1 MRFKFTVFLLALNI
15 ITFGLIAYLSK
26 QANQVEITQ
35 SGLSGQIGRELIDA
49 DRIELHGRG
58 LESPRI
64 LERKGSTWSIT
75 QPMQWSANYFAIN
88 RILNQLQFLEEDA
101 SFPVDEIEKTGQTL
115 ADYGLDDP
123 LLKLVIAEGKET
135 ISLSIGTLTEIGNN
149 VYLLGPNGREIFVV
163 NRQVID
169 GLLVGLNDLRTRE
182 VFDIPVFEVDALG
195 LQIRSESTADGS
207 SLKVRL
213 ARSNGEW
220 RFEAPLAAK
229 ADPTLV
235 DNTINTLTAAKVGR
249 FIEEDE
255 LDPVLQGLETPFM
268 RVTIHGNK
276 RRQTLIIGNLA
287 PDAKGPPEYFAK
299 LEDNPAVF
307 TLLARPF
314 DALREAQEALRERN
328 FINFDHSKLSAINI
342 SENGRKIRLQ
352 KLETGER
359 DWQVLESKGE
369 DEIQPHR
376 ADPVIMTRLMQDLS
390 NLRASGFAVD
400 APSPSDTE
408 RLGFN
413 NPRRIVTLSFSE
425 GPPLILTLAHPEDDS
440 KDANESLYAKTNQAD
455 FIYQVERRHTLD
467 MIPLNTSYYRNRT
480 LDTLPSAARISALK
494 LTNLSTKETI
504 FDYKLPQE
512 NIRWDNLL
520 EQLESNRGQH
530 IRVLLDAVRNFQVK
544 SYLRDSYAA
553 AYILDSDK
561 TLPWMFKL
569 SATIQLPG
577 GETDRTETREYVFT
591 KRLSGNIQVAGS
603 SQHNTIFEIP
613 QPLLDALYELTEDM
627 EKPPEAKGEEVPDPK
642 KIPPVAKPQAP
653 ASEIEE

>member
-1 MRFKFTVFLLALNI
+1 MRFKFTVFLLALNV
-15 ITFGLIAYLSK
+15 ITFGLIAYLNN
-26 QANQVEITQ
+26 QANQVEPAAG
-35 SGLSGQIGRELIDA
+35 GLSGQIGRELIDA

-58 LESPRI
+58 LEAPRI

-101 SFPVDEIEKTGQTL
+101 SFSVDEIEKTGQTL

-123 LLKLVIAEGKET
+123 LLKLVIAEGDET

-149 VYLLGPNGREIFVV
+149 VYLLGPDGREIFVV

-169 GLLVGLNDLRTRE
+169 GLLVDLNDLRTRE
-182 VFDIPVFEVDALG
+182 IFDIPVFEVNALG
-195 LQIRSESTADGS
+195 LQIHSESTADGS

-229 ADPTLV
+229 ADPALV

-249 FIEEDE
+249 FVEEE
-255 LDPVLQGLETPFM
+255 AADPILQGLETPFM

-276 RRQTLIIGNLA
+276 RRQTLIIGNLD
-287 PDAKGPPEYFAK
+287 PDAKGKPEYFAK

-328 FINFDHSKLSAINI
+328 FMNFDSKLLSAINI

-352 KLETGER
+352 KLETG

-376 ADPVIMTRLMQDLS
+376 ADPAIMTRLMEDLS
-390 NLRASGFAVD
+390 TLRASGFAFD

-413 NPRRIVTLSFSE
+413 KPRRVITLSFAE
-425 GPPLILTLAHPEDDS
+425 GDPLTLTLAHPEDD
-440 KDANESLYAKTNQAD
+440 NEALYAKTNQAD
-455 FIYQVERRHTLD
+455 FIFQVERRSTLS

-480 LDTLPSAARISALK
+480 LDTLPAAASISALK
-494 LTNLSTKETI
+494 LTNLETGDKI
-504 FDYKLPQE
+504 FDYKLPKD

-520 EQLESNRGQH
+520 EQLEGERGQH
-530 IRVLLDAVRNFQVK
+530 IRVLIDAIRDFQVK
-544 SYLRDSYAA
+544 SYLLDTYAE
-553 AYILDSDK
+553 AYQIDKEK

-569 SATIQLPG
+569 EATIQLPG

-591 KRLSGNIQVAGS
+591 KRLSGTIQVAGS
-603 SQHNTIFEIP
+603 KQQDAIFEIP
-613 QPLLDALYELTEDM
+613 QALLDALYELTDDM
-627 EKPPEAKGEEVPDPK
+627 ETPPEATGD
-642 KIPPVAKPQAP
+642 QAP
-653 ASEIEE
+653 APEAIAPVPAPKAIDSETTE